1 MTTRL
6 RLTHG
11 ALLALALSTLQG
23 QTLVDLR
30 TQSKDVDFRA
40 ATATRPLQNRHHSAV
55 YLSDRRGVLEDRRRR
70 RSEPLRLCGHQH
82 LGGSEFRRRVPR
94 SPLNDFQP
102 AVNGQMLTVAEGRA
116 RIGNYVPVVIAAG
129 AATFTS
135 GSGNVK
141 VFIDGTN
148 NLVCHMQTG
157 IAASTSGALACSN
170 VSTPTYPAN
179 SIPIANVTVT
189 GAVPSLTSDDRAFLT
204 TRGVSAG
211 TGISISDAGGVASIG
226 IDTATVPQLG
236 AGSNDFTG
244 AISALEL
251 RLLSGSEGSLLFVN
265 SRAHRDGFRE
275 RRNGRPHSD
284 LRQGRGGRL
293 CLANASLV
301 EGTCG
306 PLFLD

>member
-6 RLTHG
+6 RLIHG
-11 ALLALALSTLQG
+11 ALLALALNTLQG
-23 QTLVDLR
+23 QTLVGLR

-40 ATATRPLQNRHHSAV
+40 ATATAPYKTGTNLPSACQTGEAFFKTDVAVGQNLYGCVATNTWAV
-55 YLSDRRGVLEDRRRR
+55 QSSG
-70 RSEPLRLCGHQH
+70 
-82 LGGSEFRRRVPR
+82 GGSAL
-94 SPLNDFQP
+94 PLNDFQT

-116 RIGNYVPVVIAAG
+116 RIGNYVPVVIASG
-129 AATFTS
+129 SAAFTS
-135 GSGNVK
+135 GGGNVK
-141 VFIDGTN
+141 VFIDSSN

-157 IAASTSGALACSN
+157 IAASTSGALICSN

-204 TRGVSAG
+204 TRGVSAA
-211 TGISISDAGGVASIG
+211 TGISINDSGGLASIG

-251 RLLSGSEGSLLFVN
+251 RLLSGSEGTCS
-265 SRAHRDGFRE
+265 SSTR
-275 RRNGRPHSD
+275 GRIVMVF
-284 LRQGRGGRL
+284 GGSGAADIIRI
-293 CLANASLV
+293 CSKDAANAYAWRTL
-301 EGTCG
+301 
-306 PLFLD
+306 L

>member
-1 MTTRL
+1 MTIRF
-6 RLTHG
+6 RPIHG
-11 ALLALALSTLQG
+11 ALLALALNTLQG
-23 QTLVDLR
+23 QTLVGLR

-40 ATATRPLQNRHHSAV
+40 ATATAPFKTGTTLPSACQTGEAFFKTDAAAGQNLYGCVATNTWAV
-55 YLSDRRGVLEDRRRR
+55 QSSG
-70 RSEPLRLCGHQH
+70 
-82 LGGSEFRRRVPR
+82 GGSAL
-94 SPLNDFQP
+94 PLNDFQ
-102 AVNGQMLTVAEGRA
+102 ASVNGSMLTVAEGRA

-129 AATFTS
+129 SVTFTS

-141 VFIDGTN
+141 VFIDSSN

-170 VSTPTYPAN
+170 VSTPAYPAN

-204 TRGVSAG
+204 NRGVSAA
-211 TGISISDAGGVASIG
+211 TGISINDSGGLASIG

-251 RLLSGSEGSLLFVN
+251 RLLNGSEGTCSSSTRGRIVMVFGGAGTADTIRICSKDAADAYGWRTLL
-265 SRAHRDGFRE
+265 
-275 RRNGRPHSD
+275 
-284 LRQGRGGRL
+284 
-293 CLANASLV
+293 
-301 EGTCG
+301 
-306 PLFLD
+306 